1 MTYEMIHIGNSAYV
15 PLDKIRLVIPADSR
29 KVKRILK
36 NKGIEISSMLY
47 WNTTGDLETR
57 SLIVL
62 DDGKLITSF
71 VTANAI
77 NKRINQRN
85 NLEVIEDD

>member
-1 MTYEMIHIGNSAYV
+1 MANEMIHIGNSVFV
-15 PLDKIRLVIPADSR
+15 PLDSIRIIIPADSR
-29 KVKRILK
+29 KVKRIMAS
-36 NKGIEISSMLY
+36 KGMDISSPLY

-62 DDGKLITSF
+62 DDGKLVTSF

-77 NKRINQRN
+77 VKRINQKN
-85 NLEVIEDD
+85 NLEELLDD

>member
-85 NLEVIEDD
+85 NLEVEVDD